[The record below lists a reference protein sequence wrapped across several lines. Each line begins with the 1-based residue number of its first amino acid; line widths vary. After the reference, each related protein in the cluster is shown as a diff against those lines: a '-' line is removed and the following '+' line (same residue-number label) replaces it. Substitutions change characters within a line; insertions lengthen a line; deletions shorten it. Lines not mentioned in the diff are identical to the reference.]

1 MSAQTEAPISE
12 TFSIG
17 EAAAMVGM
25 RAHTI
30 RAWERR
36 FSAVQPGRSGSRQ
49 RRYSLEDIDT
59 LKRIK
64 DLVNARGISLRL
76 AVAEVLG
83 ELPTLSPRSADPA
96 TAMGDTSD
104 GGPWRVFADLD
115 PRVLLILD
123 SHGRVVDGNVA
134 FARLTGLLRFELP
147 GRKFSDLVDPYDRAK
162 AVAIYRGTPKQRTG
176 WELNLRT
183 PNSVG
188 LYSFDCVPFQQEL
201 GTWLIAC
208 AGREVD

>member
-1 MSAQTEAPISE
+1 MISTPLE

-17 EAAAMVGM
+17 ETAAMVGM
-25 RAHTI
+25 RPHTL

-36 FSAVQPGRSGSRQ
+36 FGAVQPARNGSRQ
-49 RRYSLEDIDT
+49 RRYSLEEVDT

-64 DLVNARGISLRL
+64 DLASARGISLRL

-83 ELPTLSPRSADPA
+83 DLPALSRQAA
-96 TAMGDTSD
+96 EAAQ
-104 GGPWRVFADLD
+104 GGVVGEAAEGSPWRVFADLD
-115 PRVLLILD
+115 PRALVILD
-123 SHGRVVDGNVA
+123 TNGRVVDGNVA

-147 GRKFSDLVDPYDRAK
+147 GRKFSDIVDPYDRAK
-162 AVAIYRGTPKQRTG
+162 AVAIYRGTPQRRTG

-183 PNSVG
+183 PVSAA

-201 GTWLIAC
+201 GAWLIAC
-208 AGREVD
+208 AGTEVA